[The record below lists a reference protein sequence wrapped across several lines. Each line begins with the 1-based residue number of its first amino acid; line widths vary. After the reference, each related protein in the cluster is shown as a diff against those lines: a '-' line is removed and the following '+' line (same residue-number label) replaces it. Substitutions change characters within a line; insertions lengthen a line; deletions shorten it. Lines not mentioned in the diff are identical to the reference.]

1 MTLRPAVLLAFAVAS
16 VAAAPAAAQA
26 GVPAAAPLNVQT
38 DRLSVQDGLSTTTVS
53 SLLQDR
59 TGFLWVGTEVG
70 LDRYDG
76 YGFTTFRHDPED
88 TRSLSSSFATALAE
102 DRGGRIWVGTYGGG
116 LNRLDPATGQA
127 LRLRHRPGRAPAD
140 RATVSSDRV
149 EALLA
154 DRRGRIWAGTSE
166 GLDVVDPAT
175 GRVRRLGA
183 ALHRR
188 ADVKDGV
195 NVRDLAAAP
204 NGDVWAATFA
214 GLFRV
219 DGRTGRVRLWLGA
232 DSLGS
237 ASVTAV
243 WADRDGTVW
252 AGLDGA
258 GLVRVSSA
266 TGAVTRMRHDPADA
280 SSLCGDAVQ
289 DVVRDAQGVLWVATR
304 GGGICRLVPPAAGG
318 PAAGGPVAGQPARF
332 VALRTDPA
340 DDHSLSTDEARVLA
354 ADRGGVLWAGT
365 WGGGLNR
372 IRRTPFE
379 RFRALP
385 ADGFR
390 SEDVMTFAEAGGGR
404 LWVGTYD
411 AGLHLADATGR
422 ALPTPGLP
430 AALRDTGVRSVLT
443 DRTGALWATG
453 DARGL
458 WRRSVKGVW
467 SLSPF
472 PPDAG
477 VRGALRLALGP
488 DGTVWIA
495 AYGPGLCRAS
505 PATRRIDCPATRF
518 PAGRRLSGSEG
529 YAVHA
534 NPDGTVWVSLWGVGV
549 DLVDPARG
557 RIAHFENDAERAG
570 SLPQNT
576 VTAFARD
583 RLGRLWMG
591 TYGGGLARYEPPT
604 PPGRVGTFHAIGVR
618 SGLPD
623 ETVYALVPDRAGAL
637 WVTTNRGMA
646 RFDPVRER
654 AVAFGTED
662 GLQSDEFNAGSA
674 LALADGRIVAGGI
687 HGYNRFDPAALAAGG
702 PPPPVVVTA
711 VRVMGVER
719 PLARALRL
727 QHDETAISFTLA
739 ALDFTAPH
747 LNRFATRLDGLDAA
761 WTPLGTRH
769 EAAYTNLSPGR
780 YTLRVRAASSA
791 GVWGETAVPFEIR
804 PAWWQTGVFR
814 GVVGL
819 ALLAALVAAVRTVS
833 QRGLRAEVA
842 RLAAEGILQGE
853 RARISRDLHDHV
865 GAQLSTLLAD
875 VELVRLERGAGG
887 TGEASLDSALV
898 AVEADARETMAQL
911 RESIWALGEA
921 DVTLGAFRDRLAADL
936 RQRLRRRT
944 RPVATVA
951 LDGPAA
957 HVLGPEQALHLY
969 RIAREA
975 CTNSLKHAGAGRLDV
990 RIAAGADG
998 AVTVEVCDDGQFV
1011 VPDAG
1016 SSGDGAAGLS
1026 GFGLDSMR
1034 TRAAALGGRFEI
1046 ETDEGTTVRV
1056 TVPAGRPAGQPA

>member
-1 MTLRPAVLLAFAVAS
+1 MPLRPAALLAFAAVS
-16 VAAAPAAAQA
+16 AATPPAAAQP
-26 GVPAAAPLNVQT
+26 GVLRGLQTAAPLNVQV

-116 LNRLDPATGQA
+116 LNRLDPATGHA
-127 LRLRHRPGRAPAD
+127 LRLRHRPGRTPDA

-166 GLDVVDPAT
+166 GLDVVDPAS

-183 ALHRR
+183 VLRRR

-195 NVRDLAAAP
+195 NIRDLAAAP

-219 DGRTGRVRLWLGA
+219 NGRTGRVRLFLSA

-237 ASVTAV
+237 AAVTSV

-266 TGAVTRMRHDPADA
+266 TGAVTRMRHAPADA
-280 SSLCGDAVQ
+280 SSLCSDAVQ
-289 DVVRDAQGVLWVATR
+289 DVIRDTQGVLWVATR
-304 GGGICRLVPPAAGG
+304 GGGLCRLQAPTVDATAAGG
-318 PAAGGPVAGQPARF
+318 SARF
-332 VALRTDPA
+332 VSLHTDPA

-354 ADRGGVLWAGT
+354 SDRSGVLWAGT

-411 AGLHLADATGR
+411 AGLHLADASGR

-430 AALRDTGVRSVLT
+430 QALREMGVRSVLT
-443 DRTGALWATG
+443 DRTGTLWATG

-467 SLSPF
+467 TLSPF

-477 VRGALRLALGP
+477 VRSALRLALGP

-495 AYGPGLCRAS
+495 AYGPGLCRAD
-505 PATRRIDCPATRF
+505 PETRRIDCPATRF
-518 PAGRRLSGSEG
+518 PVGRRLSGTEG

-534 NPDGTVWVSLWGVGV
+534 NADGTVWVSLWGVGV
-549 DLVDPARG
+549 DLVDPAGG

-591 TYGGGLARYEPPT
+591 TYGGGLARYEPPA
-604 PPGRVGTFHAIGVR
+604 RANRAGTFHAVGVR

-623 ETVYALVPDRAGAL
+623 ETVYALVPDLAGAL

-662 GLQSDEFNAGSA
+662 GLQSDEFNAGAA

-687 HGYNRFDPAALAAGG
+687 HGYNRFDPTALTASG

-719 PLARALRL
+719 PLAAARRLRY
-727 QHDETAISFTLA
+727 DETAVSFTLA
-739 ALDFTAPH
+739 ALDFTAPQ

-769 EAAYTNLSPGR
+769 EAAYTNLSPGH

-804 PAWWQTGVFR
+804 PAWWQTAVFR
-814 GVVGL
+814 GSLGL

-833 QRGLRAEVA
+833 QRGLRAELA
-842 RLAAEGILQGE
+842 RLAAEAILQDE

-887 TGEASLDSALV
+887 TGAEALDSALV
-898 AVEADARETMAQL
+898 NVEADARETMAQL
-911 RESIWALGEA
+911 RESIWALGET

-936 RQRLRRRT
+936 RQRLRSRA
-944 RPVATVA
+944 RPAATVT

-957 HVLGPEQALHLY
+957 HVLSPEQALHLY

-975 CTNSLKHAGAGRLDV
+975 CTNSLKHAGATRLDV
-990 RIAAGADG
+990 HIVADAGG
-998 AVTVEVCDDGQFV
+998 AVMVEVSDDGQFV
-1011 VPDAG
+1011 VPDTSG
-1016 SSGDGAAGLS
+1016 SGDGAVGLS

-1034 TRAAALGGRFEI
+1034 TRAAALGGRFEM
-1046 ETDEGTTVRV
+1046 ETDAGTTVRV
-1056 TVPAGRPAGQPA
+1056 TVPAGRPARQPV

>member
-1 MTLRPAVLLAFAVAS
+1 MDLRPVALLAVAVAS
-16 VAAAPAAAQA
+16 AAAQT
-26 GVPAAAPLNVQT
+26 APLSVQV

-88 TRSLSSSFATALAE
+88 TRSLSSSFATALAQ
-102 DRGGRIWVGTYGGG
+102 DRRGRIWVGTYGGG

-127 LRLRHRPGRAPAD
+127 TRFRSRLSD
-140 RATVSSDRV
+140 RGTVSSDRV

-166 GLDVVDPAT
+166 GLDLVDAET

-183 ALHRR
+183 ALRRR

-204 NGDVWAATFA
+204 NGDLWVATFS
-214 GLFRV
+214 GLFRL
-219 DGRTGRVRLWLGA
+219 DARTGRVRLFLGA
-232 DSLGS
+232 DVLGS
-237 ASVTAV
+237 AAVTSVY
-243 WADRDGTVW
+243 ADRTGTVW

-258 GLVRVSSA
+258 GLARVSSA
-266 TGAVTRMRHDPADA
+266 TGAVTQMRHDPGDA
-280 SSLCGDAVQ
+280 ASLCGDAVQ
-289 DVVRDAQGVLWVATR
+289 DVTRDTQGVLWIATR
-304 GGGICRLVPPAAGG
+304 GGGLCHLVPSAGRSQF
-318 PAAGGPVAGQPARF
+318 AS
-332 VALRTDPA
+332 LSSDPA
-340 DDHSLSTDEARVLA
+340 DEHSLSTDEARVLA
-354 ADRGGVLWAGT
+354 PDRGGVLWAGT

-372 IRRTPFE
+372 VRRTPFE
-379 RFRALP
+379 RFRARP

-390 SEDVMTFAEAGGGR
+390 SEDVMAFAEAGGGR

-411 AGLHLADATGR
+411 AGLHLADGAGR

-430 AALRDTGVRSVLT
+430 QALRESGVRSVLI
-443 DRTGALWATG
+443 DRTGALWAIG
-453 DARGL
+453 DTRGL

-467 SLSPF
+467 TLSPF

-477 VRGALRLALGP
+477 IRLALRLALGP
-488 DGTVWIA
+488 DGTIWIA
-495 AYGPGLCRAS
+495 AYGPGLCRAN
-505 PATRRIDCPATRF
+505 PATRRIDCPATSF
-518 PAGRRLSGSEG
+518 PRGRRLSGSEG

-534 NPDGTVWVSLWGVGV
+534 NADGTVWLSLWGVGV
-549 DLVDPARG
+549 DLIDPGAG
-557 RIAHFENDAERAG
+557 RIAHFENNAERTG

-576 VTAFARD
+576 VTSFARD

-591 TYGGGLARYEPPT
+591 TYGGGLARYEPPAG
-604 PPGRVGTFHAIGVR
+604 GRGAGTFHTVGVR

-623 ETVYALVPDRAGAL
+623 ETVYAIVPDRSGQF

-646 RFDPVRER
+646 RFEPVRER

-662 GLQSDEFNAGSA
+662 GLQSDEFNAGAA

-687 HGYNRFDPAALAAGG
+687 HGYNRFDPDALAAGG
-702 PPPPVVVTA
+702 PPPSVVVTG

-719 PLARALRL
+719 PLAEARRLR
-727 QHDETAISFTLA
+727 HDENAVAFTLA

-761 WTPLGTRH
+761 WTPLGTGH
-769 EAAYTNLSPGR
+769 EAVYTNLPPGR

-791 GVWGETAVPFEIR
+791 GAWGETAVPFEIR
-804 PAWWQTGVFR
+804 PAWWQTGLFR
-814 GVVGL
+814 GGLGL
-819 ALLAALVAAVRTVS
+819 ALLAGLVASVRYVS
-833 QRGLRAEVA
+833 QRGLRAELA
-842 RLAAEGILQGE
+842 RLAAERIVQDE

-875 VELVRLERGAGG
+875 VELARLERGVSDSGK
-887 TGEASLDSALV
+887 ASGADPLL

-936 RQRLRRRT
+936 RHRLRGRSQ
-944 RPVATVA
+944 PVATV
-951 LDGPAA
+951 
-957 HVLGPEQALHLY
+957 V
-969 RIAREA
+969 
-975 CTNSLKHAGAGRLDV
+975 
-990 RIAAGADG
+990 
-998 AVTVEVCDDGQFV
+998 
-1011 VPDAG
+1011 
-1016 SSGDGAAGLS
+1016 
-1026 GFGLDSMR
+1026 
-1034 TRAAALGGRFEI
+1034 
-1046 ETDEGTTVRV
+1046 
-1056 TVPAGRPAGQPA
+1056 